1 MRADVDRYTRNCHTC
16 QGSKPNRHALFGVL
30 RPLPIPERP
39 WQDISMDFVT
49 GLPWS
54 NRCDT
59 IWAVV
64 DQLTKE

>member
-1 MRADVDRYTRNCHTC
+1 MRADVDCYTRNCHTC
-16 QGSKPNRHALFGVL
+16 QPSKSNRHAPFGVL

-54 NRCDT
+54 NGYDA
-59 IWAVV
+59 IWVVV
-64 DQLTKE
+64 DRLAKE